1 MRAMTELRFSTAG
14 ESHGK
19 ALVTIVEGLPAG
31 LPVTAEWVDRELA
44 RRMQG
49 YGRGA
54 RMKIERDRIEW
65 LSGLRAGQTLGSP
78 VAMLIPNRDWA
89 NWEDVMAPESADTPG
104 ELRRRRVTRPRPGH
118 ADLAGVLKYDRLDAR
133 DILERASAR
142 ETTARV
148 AAGAL
153 AKRLLDEFGV
163 EIGSHVISLGGIRAS
178 RVELPAALNQAA
190 DRSEVRVLDP
200 AAEAEIIRRI
210 DAAKQAGD
218 TLGGEVEVVARGI
231 VVGLGSHVSW
241 DRKLDGRLA
250 GILMSIPAVKGVE
263 IGMGFESARRP
274 GSEVHDPIEASPH
287 GLAAAHGPARGEAGK
302 RVGGE
307 GMPSGDPRG
316 GFRRPTN
323 NAGGLEGGITNGEP
337 VVVKVAM
344 KPIATL
350 MSPLST
356 VDLATGLPA
365 KAVSERSDVTAVPA
379 MGVIAEALVALVL
392 ADAMREKFGGDSLE
406 EMRRNYDG
414 YVAALGSRWV
424 AQRRTTEG

>member
-1 MRAMTELRFSTAG
+1 MSELRFSTAG

-19 ALVTIVEGLPAG
+19 ALVAVVEGMPAG
-31 LPVTAEWVDRELA
+31 LEVSAEWVDRELA

-54 RMKIERDRIEW
+54 RMKIEKDRIEW
-65 LSGLRAGQTLGSP
+65 ISGVRAGQTLGSP
-78 VAMLIPNRDWA
+78 IAMLIQNRDWD
-89 NWEDVMAPESADTPG
+89 NWEDVMAYESADQPG

-148 AAGAL
+148 AAGAI
-153 AKRLLDEFGV
+153 AKRLLEEFGV
-163 EIGSHVISLGGIRAS
+163 EVGSHVISLGGIRTVPQDTRNSSLPVPLNEAS
-178 RVELPAALNQAA
+178 
-190 DRSEVRVLDP
+190 DRSEVRVLD
-200 AAEAEIIRRI
+200 ATAEKEIIRRI

-218 TLGGEVEVVARGI
+218 TLGGEVEVMARGV

-250 GILMSIPAVKGVE
+250 GMLMSIPAVKGVE
-263 IGMGFESARRP
+263 IGMGFEAARRP
-274 GSEVHDPIEASPH
+274 GSEVHDPIEAGPH
-287 GLAAAHGPARGEAGK
+287 GPE
-302 RVGGE
+302 GGE
-307 GMPSGDPRG
+307 GGKGGGGRKGDPRG

-392 ADAMREKFGGDSLE
+392 AGAMLEKFGADSLD

-414 YVAALGSRWV
+414 YVAGLGSRWV
-424 AQRRTTEG
+424 AQRQASES